1 MMDKMLTNRIAI
13 ISGGARGIGKAIA
26 EKLANDGSK
35 IIIIDPGYSIN
46 GNHDEKNIAE
56 KVTEEISKNY
66 NIETMAITKDVSNEI
81 EMHNAMES
89 IMNKFNQID
98 ILVNNAAILRDGF
111 VFKYSIEDWKKVI
124 DINLTGAF
132 NLISQ
137 SSKVMKE
144 QFKQDNNYNYGRII
158 NIISTAGIWGNFGQ
172 AAYASAKSGLIGLT
186 RVAALDLQ
194 RTGITCNAIAPF
206 ASTRVTESIKPQNE
220 TQEKYK
226 ISALKVKAKYVGD
239 LTSFL
244 VSNLGKKYSGQI
256 FGVRAKE
263 IFLFNQ
269 ARPVFNF
276 IRNNNIDNSDIEEGF
291 KNNFDNNLVPLETDL
306 EAFSSEPIIE

>member
-1 MMDKMLTNRIAI
+1 MMDKMLTNRVAI

-66 NIETMAITKDVSNEI
+66 NIETMAITKDVSNET
-81 EMHNAMES
+81 EMHNAMDS

-226 ISALKVKAKYVGD
+226 MSALKVKAKYVGD

-244 VSNLGKKYSGQI
+244 ASNLGKKYSGQI

>member
-1 MMDKMLTNRIAI
+1 MMDKMLTNRVAI

-26 EKLANDGSK
+26 EKLADDGSK

-226 ISALKVKAKYVGD
+226 MSALKVKAKYVGD

>member
-1 MMDKMLTNRIAI
+1 MMDKMLTNRVAI

-81 EMHNAMES
+81 EMHNAIES

-244 VSNLGKKYSGQI
+244 ASNLGKKYSGQI